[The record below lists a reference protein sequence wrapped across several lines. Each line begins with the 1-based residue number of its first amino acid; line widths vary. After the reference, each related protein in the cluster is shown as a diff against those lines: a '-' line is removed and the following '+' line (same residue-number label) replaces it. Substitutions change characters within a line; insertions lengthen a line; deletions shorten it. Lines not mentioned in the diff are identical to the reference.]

1 MGLLRIM
8 TPHKIQLLAVL
19 AFGVSM
25 LFIENQIQK
34 LEESRAKLGETRR
47 EVVVNFPSMITEL
60 CSCKVLFQSCK

>member
-8 TPHKIQLLAVL
+8 MPHRIQLLAVL

-34 LEESRAKLGETRR
+34 LEESRAKLGETKTK
-47 EVVVNFPSMITEL
+47 VVVNFASIITEW
-60 CSCKVLFQSCK
+60 CSCKVLFESCR